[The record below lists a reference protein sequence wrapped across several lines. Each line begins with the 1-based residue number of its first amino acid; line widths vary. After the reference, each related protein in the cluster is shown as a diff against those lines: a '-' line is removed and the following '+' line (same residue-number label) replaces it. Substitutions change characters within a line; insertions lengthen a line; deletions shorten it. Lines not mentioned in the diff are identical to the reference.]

1 MSLRTLA
8 DLLLGRHPITISRRT
23 PAGIAHVVTGRLVSE
38 DAGRLVVDD
47 GEAVHHVHLHAD
59 LLVGRA

>member
-1 MSLRTLA
+1 MSLNTLM
-8 DLLLGRHPITISRRT
+8 DLLRGRHAITISRRT
-23 PAGIAHVVTGRLVSE
+23 ASGIAHVVTGRLVSE

-47 GEAVHHVHLHAD
+47 GEAVHHVHLHPD

>member
-1 MSLRTLA
+1 MSLHTLM
-8 DLLLGRHPITISRRT
+8 DLLRGRHAITISRRT
-23 PAGIAHVVTGRLVSE
+23 QTGITHVVTGRLVSE
-38 DAGRLVVDD
+38 DGGRLVVDD